1 MVRVVFL
8 HVAFAWSGQCG
19 KVKKKKKESHLD
31 LNTTCHNSVIYV
43 FLFWFPGVVSTTTSK
58 TKSRITVS
66 LYLEKLVNL

>member
-19 KVKKKKKESHLD
+19 KVKKSHSD
-31 LNTTCHNSVIYV
+31 LNTTYYHNSVIYV

>member
-19 KVKKKKKESHLD
+19 KVKKKKSYLD

-43 FLFWFPGVVSTTTSK
+43 FLFLFPGVVSTTTSK

>member
-19 KVKKKKKESHLD
+19 KVKKKRSHLD